1 MYWKY
6 EAAIW
11 HSHEVVGFDNIPDNG
26 PALLI
31 MYHAALPIDA
41 YYIDA
46 KIFLEKKRKLK
57 LVGDRFLF
65 QIPGW

>member
-1 MYWKY
+1 
-6 EAAIW
+6 
-11 HSHEVVGFDNIPDNG
+11 
-26 PALLI
+26 